1 MESKESRKR
10 YIQKIIRFTPN
21 EYEHVK
27 LIMDSM
33 GIENFQYY
41 AINQLQYGQLVTI
54 DFSELKHLRVA
65 INRIGV
71 NINQIAKHVNEDQLI
86 TIQELEQ
93 VQKELAHLKELLYNF
108 LAEQAE
114 DSLKKR
120 KQSVRTDITEW

>member
-27 LIMDSM
+27 LVMESM
-33 GIENFQYY
+33 GIEKFQYY
-41 AINQLQYGQLVTI
+41 AINQLQYGQLMTI

-71 NINQIAKHVNEDQLI
+71 NINQIAKHVNEDQLT